1 MELNKLNEEIHES
14 DVVIKVNNYHVWTPE
29 EKSWWRR
36 TPYKHKMVILN
47 DVSACFK
54 TGEFTAVIGPSGA
67 GKTTLLVSI
76 AGKCNLPSSG
86 TININNVNVTK
97 MQRGVVEVV
106 PQFDVFMDSLT
117 VYEHLVFMTE
127 MKLGSVKKIQNGNI
141 LKSLIQELK
150 LKALENNP
158 ICTLSGGERRL
169 LSLATSLLSS
179 PLVLICDEPTTG
191 LDSYN
196 ALLVIGVLKKLSKG
210 GKIVICSVHQPS
222 SDLFKEFNSMC
233 LMSEGKLVFHGTQRE
248 CKEQFERVNLRCPV
262 NFNPAEFYIRAVSN
276 TNRCIKEIMENNRHP
291 SVFGTTGSPTLPQ
304 IHTCQRNWFK
314 QVQLMI
320 WRSSLSLKREMKNY
334 VFQLFI
340 CTLISSI
347 IIGTCYVGI
356 SGRTQ
361 RGVQDMRGFLWL
373 MCSEVSFS
381 LSYVALYA
389 FEFDLVLFK
398 REVGVYTTSAFYVC
412 RFLTLMPRCLVWPVA
427 YVIIATLAIEL
438 PDHIL
443 TAVKFAAALIITA
456 IASTAYGLGMGA
468 LFISTGVMGDVMPCA
483 DLPLFIM
490 SGAFLR
496 LSSLPIWLYPLKYFS
511 HFYYGMD
518 AISNIYWRQI
528 DEIDCPSNSTSTCY
542 KDGMAVLVENGYS
555 ENFIFEDYMG
565 FLFVTFV
572 WSLIGFYGLK
582 REENKG
588 YAY

>member
-14 DVVIKVNNYHVWTPE
+14 DVLIKVNNYAVWTPE

-36 TPYKHKMVILN
+36 TPN
-47 DVSACFK
+47 N
-54 TGEFTAVIGPSGA
+54 GA
-67 GKTTLLVSI
+67 GKTTFLVSV

-86 TININNVNVTK
+86 IITVNNVNVNQ
-97 MQRGVVEVV
+97 MQRGVVEMV
-106 PQFDVFMDSLT
+106 PQFDVFMESLT

-127 MKLGSVKKIQNGNI
+127 MKLGSVKKIQNRTI
-141 LKSLIQELK
+141 LRSLIQELK
-150 LKALENNP
+150 LKALENNT

-179 PLVLICDEPTTG
+179 PLVLVCDEPTTG

-196 ALLVIGVLKKLSKG
+196 ALLVVGVLKKLSKG

-222 SDLFKEFNSMC
+222 SDLFKEFNSVC

-248 CKEQFERVNLRCPV
+248 CKEQFERVNLRCPL

-276 TNRCIKEIMENNRHP
+276 TSTCVKEIMENNRDS
-291 SVFGTTGSPTLPQ
+291 SVFGKQFSYFFNYSR
-304 IHTCQRNWFK
+304 CQRNWFK

-320 WRSSLSLKREMKNY
+320 WRSSLSLKREVKNY
-334 VFQLFI
+334 IFQLFI
-340 CTLISSI
+340 CTLISSM

-356 SGRTQ
+356 SGTTQ

-389 FEFDLVLFK
+389 FEFDLILFK

-427 YVIIATLAIEL
+427 YVIIATLAVEL

-443 TAVKFAAALIITA
+443 TAVKFAASLIITA

-468 LFISTGVMGDVMPCA
+468 LFTSTGVMGDVMPCA

-528 DEIDCPSNSTSTCY
+528 DSIDCPANSTSTCY
-542 KDGMAVLVENGYS
+542 ENGMSVLVENGYS
-555 ENFIFEDYMG
+555 EDFIFEDYMG
-565 FLFVTFV
+565 FLFVTVV
-572 WSLIGFYGLK
+572 WSLVGFYGLK
-582 REENKG
+582 REEIKG